1 VISICRS
8 SAAAEW
14 LMAWSYSGDP
24 STSPKDEV
32 RCLIGDTTED
42 DPLLQD
48 EEIAY
53 LLDQRGGFALAAAV
67 SACEGIVAKLSR
79 EADLSSGATSISASQ
94 RRAHYAS
101 LLTQLQR
108 RATRTPNIK
117 ISQTIPP
124 RFQRGDDK
132 YDRP

>member
-1 VISICRS
+1 
-8 SAAAEW
+8 
-14 LMAWSYSGDP
+14 MAWTYTGNPGS
-24 STSPKDEV
+24 SPRDEV
-32 RCLIGDTTED
+32 RFLLGDTSEA

-48 EEIAY
+48 EEIDY
-53 LLDQRGGFALAAAV
+53 LLGEHGGSAIAAAV
-67 SACEGIVAKLSR
+67 AACEAVVAKLSR